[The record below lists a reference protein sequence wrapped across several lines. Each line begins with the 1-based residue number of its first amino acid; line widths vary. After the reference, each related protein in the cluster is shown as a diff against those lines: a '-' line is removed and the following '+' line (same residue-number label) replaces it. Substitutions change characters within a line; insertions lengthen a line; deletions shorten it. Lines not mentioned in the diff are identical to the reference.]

1 MKHII
6 CINCYHFCGKELCH
20 IPRSFQDFADS
31 MTYLV
36 FNFFIFNAC
45 EVPLPSRAGK
55 CTLIRIKSPRDS
67 PGSLGKNKHGK
78 CINTTPPKKKL
89 QHRVTP
95 LPSFFW
101 RVPAKQGV
109 SGGSW
114 GMLFRDSKM
123 HIFTLTSPL
132 PNIHFSGRV
141 ILEEWP
147 LATSP

>member
-55 CTLIRIKSPRDS
+55 CTEPYASSR
-67 PGSLGKNKHGK
+67 PGIPMIPQDPWEK
-78 CINTTPPKKKL
+78 
-89 QHRVTP
+89 
-95 LPSFFW
+95 
-101 RVPAKQGV
+101 
-109 SGGSW
+109 
-114 GMLFRDSKM
+114 
-123 HIFTLTSPL
+123 TSTE
-132 PNIHFSGRV
+132 NV
-141 ILEEWP
+141 
-147 LATSP
+147 